1 MTYDNTNIQF
11 SEKLKSYSSEQG
23 KYGDWVP
30 DVVKKILIKD
40 KRLDLIACVIL
51 SKICYWYTLRKNG
64 KKKYAGSELKL
75 SITDLS
81 KQTYLSYKQTKGALE
96 RLEKKYKY
104 IRRTNTGKLTYVS
117 LNTEIIEKAITL
129 HEPLWAD
136 KIGLTSPTGPIHIHK
151 EPQKLNF
158 RNERSKIQDTI
169 TEVLKMEMKITNVEE
184 IVDDKNNQIEDCF
197 MPYSTFVSMCNNT
210 AAAFNTK
217 IKCGMTPDDLL
228 KHYLYDANSNS
239 VHPAYT
245 KLLYLYEG
253 FRDDWDALVR
263 FSTASAYT
271 TEFERLLYQVRIDC
285 TTVPD
290 IHDHILT
297 SISDEQARLYLTE
310 ALSVDVD
317 KAKRLVR
324 EKVKKLKSEKA
335 NMANRLELYCA
346 DLKNLKIGDN

>member
-11 SEKLKSYSSEQG
+11 AEKLKGYSSEQG
-23 KYGDWVP
+23 KYGDWIP
-30 DVVKKILIKD
+30 DVLKKILVRGR
-40 KRLDLIACVIL
+40 RLDLTACVVL

-81 KQTYLSYKQTKGALE
+81 KQTYLSYKQTKGALD
-96 RLEKKYKY
+96 RLENKYKY
-104 IRRTNTGKLTYVS
+104 IRRTNTGKLTYIC
-117 LNTEIIEKAITL
+117 LNIEIIEKAITL

-136 KIGLTSPTGPIHIHK
+136 KTGLTSPKGPIHIHK

-158 RNERSKIQDTI
+158 RNEGSKIQDTI
-169 TEVLKMEMKITNVEE
+169 TEIVKMELKITNVED

-197 MPYSTFVSMCNNT
+197 MPYGTFVGLCNNT

-217 IKCGMTPDDLL
+217 IKCGMTPGELL
-228 KHYLYDANSNS
+228 THYLYDSNSNS

-253 FRDDWDALVR
+253 FRDDWDALLCVD
-263 FSTASAYT
+263 STAKHLP
-271 TEFERLLYQVRIDC
+271 EFERLLQQVRIDC
-285 TTVPD
+285 TNVPD
-290 IHDHILT
+290 IYDHLLT
-297 SISDEQARLYLTE
+297 AISDDKVRLR
-310 ALSVDVD
+310 LSEILSLDIG

-324 EKVKKLKSEKA
+324 EKVKKLESEKA